1 MVFWEIIQMGA
12 GRTFFLPV
20 IFAIWWRRYP
30 LASCIGAL
38 IGGAIPVLLLGSNER
53 YAYLIVPAVIF
64 TLIVAL
70 LAYFISWIF
79 SAGRTE
85 PSKAE

>member
-12 GRTFFLPV
+12 GGTLFLPV

-38 IGGAIPVLLLGSNER
+38 IGGAIPVLLVGSQNRTPE
-53 YAYLIVPAVIF
+53 IVVPAVIF
-64 TLIVAL
+64 TFIVAL